1 MVFRSNIHYCGKPRA
16 VTVLPALLPT
26 INCSSILG
34 HFLNTGDSW
43 QMLISEGEAI
53 DFPCLPCDEIHA
65 MIKVEAP
72 VEEYVKKVLEKG
84 VAHHLIVAH
93 GSVTEELKKVAKFMK
108 IEHEVIK

>member
-1 MVFRSNIHYCGKPRA
+1 MTSSPEEWGFKGNGLNYELIMKPGP
-16 VTVLPALLPT
+16 VTM
-26 INCSSILG
+26 G

-65 MIKVEAP
+65 MIKVETP
-72 VEEYVKKVLEKG
+72 IEEYVKKVLEKG

-93 GSVTEELKKVAKFMK
+93 GSVTEELKKVAKFMR